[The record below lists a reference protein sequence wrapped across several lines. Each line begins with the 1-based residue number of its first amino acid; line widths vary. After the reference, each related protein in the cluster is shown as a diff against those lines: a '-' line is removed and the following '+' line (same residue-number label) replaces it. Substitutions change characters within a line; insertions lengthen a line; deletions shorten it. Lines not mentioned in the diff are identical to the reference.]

1 MRPPEPANLPPSS
14 TRRKAARRQRP
25 NDGLH
30 YLTFSC
36 YQRLPLLGTAR
47 LRDEFMAALRLAR
60 ERHRF
65 KLVAWVAMPEHIHI
79 ILVPT
84 ARQGLRGPNSP
95 GSALPS
101 ILLAL
106 KKPFAERVLARWKEL
121 RWKGLASLAD
131 ARGHSHFWQAGGGF
145 DRNVRD
151 AAELA
156 REVRYIHQNPV
167 ARGLVKQATDWRWSS
182 AGWYAGV
189 PSPGPAVDTI
199 NFDGSPFPGP
209 HPERYLGEAR

>member
-1 MRPPEPANLPPSS
+1 MQTHEANDGPTPAP
-14 TRRKAARRQRP
+14 RKTARRQRP

-47 LRDEFMAALRLAR
+47 LRDEFMGALELAR

-65 KLVAWVAMPEHIHI
+65 KLLAWVAMPEHIHI
-79 ILVPT
+79 ILVPS
-84 ARQGLRGPNSP
+84 ARPGLPSPDSP

-131 ARGHSHFWQAGGGF
+131 ARGRLHFWQAGGGF

-167 ARGLVKQATDWRWSS
+167 ARGLVKQAADWRWSS
-182 AGWYAGV
+182 ARRYAGV
-189 PSPGPAVDTI
+189 PSPGPDVDTI
-199 NFDGSPFPGP
+199 NFEGLPFPGP
-209 HPERYLGEAR
+209 QPERYLGEAR